1 MQLSTGGVTPGE
13 VAWRR
18 TAAGF
23 IWTNRSACARDGRPQ
38 QPRGRSSLLPGSIPR
53 CAHRRR
59 HPGGPSLHQSNMPAC
74 HADAVRACALCRA
87 AEEKVGVVGLG
98 HIATLAKEML
108 SSVAPAS
115 SVSSESCT
123 KPVDRWRS
131 RACPQCGAGPPS
143 AQLVPKLAQKRLPS
157 AQPQLKK
164 RWSRRH
170 SSASIV
176 DIFIVV
182 LFLLSVFFLLLG
194 VRSRPHDQH

>member
-1 MQLSTGGVTPGE
+1 MTPGE

-87 AEEKVGVVGLG
+87 EEEKVGVVGLG

-108 SSVAPAS
+108 SSVAPPS
-115 SVSSESCT
+115 SVSSESWHKTGGSMALTCLSPVWSGPALCPIGT
-123 KPVDRWRS
+123 K
-131 RACPQCGAGPPS
+131 AGS
-143 AQLVPKLAQKRLPS
+143 KTVTVGSTAAE
-157 AQPQLKK
+157 KK
-164 RWSRRH
+164 VE
-170 SSASIV
+170 SAS
-176 DIFIVV
+176 FIGEQ
-182 LFLLSVFFLLLG
+182 FLYGKKTRTKTTISNN
-194 VRSRPHDQH
+194 